1 MKSLRFLYCRR
12 PDPLS
17 GAYASAWPG
26 MLRLPFIILLL
37 AWSLCVSSLQ
47 AQTPDQAAIPD
58 TLIPETP
65 IPEYPTLLADDY
77 PVPTDMSAVHFYLI
91 TVDVGNNVYDN
102 FGHTALRVI
111 DQNSNT
117 DLVFNWGVFDVSG
130 GAVSFSYNFFKGI
143 MRYRLA
149 TSTPANEFAIY
160 RDQQR
165 SVWQDKVNLTNP
177 EKEILY
183 RRLLWNLE
191 EENRQYDYHY
201 FFDNCT
207 TRVRDYLDEATGG
220 RIAQHFDGE
229 TTDTFRDQ
237 VKAHYSSLSL
247 ISLSLDVL
255 MNSNIDRRVTQWEA
269 MYLPLELRR
278 SLAEVSSDVAV
289 NGVRQPLLS
298 DYQVIMDFP
307 PPMQQTDGYQV
318 ASVVLLGP
326 ALLLLILLKRIPQS
340 YFATHSRVG
349 LKMAPLSFRLLG
361 LMGLLT
367 ALFSGIYGILMLGSW
382 FVSDHLDLHHNMNLL
397 LFWPTDILGVLV
409 ALRWLLFCRP
419 WPLTHN
425 TGPFINYYILAHVVA
440 MLVYAVVAF
449 ADMSAQSIADIAL
462 YVLPGFFLFTVL
474 MWIVGFEP
482 AKPKNMF
489 F

>member
-1 MKSLRFLYCRR
+1 MKSPRSSHNRR
-12 PDPLS
+12 PDPVS
-17 GAYASAWPG
+17 GTCLGA
-26 MLRLPFIILLL
+26 LLNPFQWLAVIAALLL
-37 AWSLCVSSLQ
+37 IISVQPLQ
-47 AQTPDQAAIPD
+47 AQDSP
-58 TLIPETP
+58 LP
-65 IPEYPTLLADDY
+65 IYPEYPTLLADDY

-91 TVDVGNNVYDN
+91 TVDVGNHVWDN

-130 GAVSFSYNFFKGI
+130 GVVSFSYNFFKGV

-149 TSTPANEFAIY
+149 TSTPANEFALY

-165 SVWQDKVNLTNP
+165 SVWQDKINLTNP
-177 EKEILY
+177 EKEILF

-220 RIAQHFDGE
+220 RISQHFNGE
-229 TTDTFRDQ
+229 TTETFRDQ
-237 VKAHYSSLSL
+237 VKSHYSSLAL

-255 MNSNIDRRVTQWEA
+255 MNSNIDRRVTEWEA

-278 SLAEVSSDVAV
+278 SLAEVGSDVAV
-289 NGVRQPLLS
+289 AGERQKLLS
-298 DYQVIMDFP
+298 DYQVVMDFP
-307 PPMQQTDGYQV
+307 PPVQQTDGYQV
-318 ASVVLLGP
+318 ASVMLLGP

-349 LKMAPLSFRLLG
+349 LKMAPISFRLLG

-367 ALFSGIYGILMLGSW
+367 ALFSGTYGMLMLGSW
-382 FVSDHLDLHHNMNLL
+382 FVSDHLDLHHNINLL
-397 LFWPTDILGVLV
+397 LFWPTDILGVIV
-409 ALRWLLFCRP
+409 ALRWLLICRP

-425 TGPFINYYILAHVVA
+425 TGPFINYYILAHVLA
-440 MLVYAVVAF
+440 MLAYGVIAF
-449 ADMSAQSIADIAL
+449 ADLSTQSIADIAF

-474 MWIVGFEP
+474 MWIVGFVP
-482 AKPKNMF
+482 AKPRNMF

>member
-1 MKSLRFLYCRR
+1 M
-12 PDPLS
+12 
-17 GAYASAWPG
+17 
-26 MLRLPFIILLL
+26 RLWLPTLLL
-37 AWSLCVSSLQ
+37 CCSTLLSFQTLHAQIPSS
-47 AQTPDQAAIPD
+47 ASYPD
-58 TLIPETP
+58 
-65 IPEYPTLLADDY
+65 YPTLLADDY

-91 TVDVGNNVYDN
+91 TVDVGNNVWDN

-130 GAVSFSYNFFKGI
+130 GSVSFAYNFFKGI

-149 TSTPANEFAIY
+149 TNTPANEFANY

-165 SVWQDKVNLTNP
+165 SVWQDKINLTNP
-177 EKEILY
+177 EKEILF

-220 RIAQHFDGE
+220 RISRHFDGE

-237 VKAHYSSLSL
+237 VQAHYSSQTL

-255 MNSNIDRRVTQWEA
+255 MNSNIDRRVSEWED

-278 SLAEVSSDVAV
+278 SLAEVGSDVAED
-289 NGVRQPLLS
+289 GERQRLLS

-307 PPMQQTDGYQV
+307 PPVQQADSYQV
-318 ASVVLLGP
+318 ASLVLLGP
-326 ALLLLILLKRIPQS
+326 AILLLLLLKRIPQS

-361 LMGLLT
+361 LLGLVT

-382 FVSDHLDLHHNMNLL
+382 FVSDHLDLHHNINLL
-397 LFWPTDILGVLV
+397 LFWPTDILGVVV
-409 ALRWLLFCRP
+409 ALRWLLLCRP

-425 TGPFINYYILAHVVA
+425 TGPFINYYILVHILG
-440 MLVYAVVAF
+440 MLAYAVIAF
-449 ADMSAQSIADIAL
+449 AELSTQSVADLAV
-462 YVLPGFFLFTVL
+462 YVLPGFLLYTIL

>member
-1 MKSLRFLYCRR
+1 
-12 PDPLS
+12 
-17 GAYASAWPG
+17 

-47 AQTPDQAAIPD
+47 AQTPDQAAIPDTLIPD

-247 ISLSLDVL
+247 ISLS
-255 MNSNIDRRVTQWEA
+255 
-269 MYLPLELRR
+269 
-278 SLAEVSSDVAV
+278 
-289 NGVRQPLLS
+289 
-298 DYQVIMDFP
+298 
-307 PPMQQTDGYQV
+307 
-318 ASVVLLGP
+318 
-326 ALLLLILLKRIPQS
+326 
-340 YFATHSRVG
+340 
-349 LKMAPLSFRLLG
+349 
-361 LMGLLT
+361 
-367 ALFSGIYGILMLGSW
+367 
-382 FVSDHLDLHHNMNLL
+382 
-397 LFWPTDILGVLV
+397 
-409 ALRWLLFCRP
+409 
-419 WPLTHN
+419 
-425 TGPFINYYILAHVVA
+425 
-440 MLVYAVVAF
+440 
-449 ADMSAQSIADIAL
+449 
-462 YVLPGFFLFTVL
+462 
-474 MWIVGFEP
+474 
-482 AKPKNMF
+482 
-489 F
+489 